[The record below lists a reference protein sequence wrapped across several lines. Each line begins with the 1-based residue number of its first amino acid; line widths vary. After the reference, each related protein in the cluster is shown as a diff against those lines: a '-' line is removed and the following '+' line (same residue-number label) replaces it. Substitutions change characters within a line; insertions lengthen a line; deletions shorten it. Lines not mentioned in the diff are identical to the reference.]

1 MLSTVRILICPEYRY
16 CSKKCQAADWTKH
29 KKNCRLAQKE
39 VAKDTA
45 SKEKIKVERPKKDNS
60 KKKKKGGK

>member
-1 MLSTVRILICPEYRY
+1 MLLACIILICPKSRY

-39 VAKDTA
+39 ATKETA
-45 SKEKIKVERPKKDNS
+45 SKEKIKVERPKKDHS